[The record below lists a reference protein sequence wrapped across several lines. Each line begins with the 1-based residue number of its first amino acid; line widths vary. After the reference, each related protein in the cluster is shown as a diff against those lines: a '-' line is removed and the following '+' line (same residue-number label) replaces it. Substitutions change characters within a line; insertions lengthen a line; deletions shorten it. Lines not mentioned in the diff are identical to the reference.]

1 MSERPY
7 HHGNLRVTLLAAA
20 EHTLREEGLDQVSL
34 RALAR
39 AAGVSHA
46 APRRHFPDRQ
56 ALLGALA
63 ADGYERLADT
73 LAAAIEQAGP
83 DFEAQFQAG
92 GTAFVRFAVD
102 NAALLDLMFASRP
115 AAAKGAPERPYLI
128 VGEMV
133 RRGQESGRLAPGDPG
148 HLRLL
153 VLAMLQGIA
162 ELITSRRV
170 PAGQAEDLVA
180 AAAALFIRS

>member
-1 MSERPY
+1 VPERPY
-7 HHGNLRVTLLAAA
+7 HHGNLRAALLAAA
-20 EHTLREEGLDQVSL
+20 EKTLREEGADQVSL

-39 AAGVSHA
+39 EAGVSHG

-56 ALLGALA
+56 ALLDALA

-73 LAAAIEQAGP
+73 LTAAVEQAGE
-83 DFEAQFQAG
+83 DFGAQFRAG
-92 GTAFVRFAVD
+92 GTAFVGFAVD
-102 NAALLDLMFASRP
+102 NAALIDLMLASRP

-128 VGEMV
+128 VGDMV
-133 RRGQESGRLAPGDPG
+133 RRGQEAGRLVPGDPE

-153 VLAMLQGIA
+153 VLAMFQGIA

-170 PAGQAEDLVA
+170 PAEQAPGLVT
-180 AAAALFIRS
+180 AAAALFVRG